1 MPRIKSARSDTAEK
15 LTRHIQDP
23 FDPDRMI
30 QVEVRQLDPLSR
42 MAARREIDDAQARA
56 GVLFRQSHE
65 VVASTGLRA
74 VDFLHEKV
82 DGGRVRNGLP
92 ERSMRAA
99 QRLREAQLLLG
110 WQNYRVLICCV
121 VEGCPATA
129 VAEQSSAGADRGV
142 VSFQVRNGLEQLA
155 ILWGLAQD
163 PKRVRQRAAITAAM
177 TERASWIHEEREL
190 SIQYA

>member
-110 WQNYRVLICCV
+110 WQGYRIVECVLV
-121 VEGCPATA
+121 GGCPAATI
-129 VAEQSSAGADRGV
+129 AEQTETGV
-142 VSFQVRNGLEQLA
+142 SRETVSWQVRSALEQLA
-155 ILWGLAQD
+155 VLWGLAQD
-163 PKRVRQRAAITAAM
+163 PKKVRRRAAIVAAM
-177 TERASWIHEEREL
+177 TERPGWLHEEREL
-190 SIQYA
+190 AIQYA